1 MHGAAD
7 RVHGAALRVARPP
20 QVGPLD
26 SFNTVGDMWMLFY
39 IFVTTVVLVN
49 LLVAMM
55 ADTYSRVRENSQIE
69 ALAAR
74 YRRSLSPSMPTM
86 AY

>member
-1 MHGAAD
+1 
-7 RVHGAALRVARPP
+7 
-20 QVGPLD
+20 
-26 SFNTVGDMWMLFY
+26 MWMLFY

>member
-1 MHGAAD
+1 M
-7 RVHGAALRVARPP
+7 
-20 QVGPLD
+20 
-26 SFNTVGDMWMLFY
+26 
-39 IFVTTVVLVN
+39 LVN

-74 YRRSLSPSMPTM
+74 YRRSLSAGMPTM
-86 AY
+86 GYRVLIA

>member
-1 MHGAAD
+1 M
-7 RVHGAALRVARPP
+7 HGAALRVARPP

-74 YRRSLSPSMPTM
+74 YRRSLSPGMPTM
-86 AY
+86 DYRVLIA

>member
-1 MHGAAD
+1 M
-7 RVHGAALRVARPP
+7 

-26 SFNTVGDMWMLFY
+26 SFNTVGDLWMHFY

-55 ADTYSRVRENSQIE
+55 ADTYSRVRENSQTE
-69 ALAAR
+69 VATPPHHMRAR
-74 YRRSLSPSMPTM
+74 MHAPLGRGRCAQPTRLL
-86 AY
+86 

>member
-1 MHGAAD
+1 M
-7 RVHGAALRVARPP
+7 ALTLTLTLTLTLIP
-20 QVGPLD
+20 
-26 SFNTVGDMWMLFY
+26 
-39 IFVTTVVLVN
+39 VVLVN

-74 YRRSLSPSMPTM
+74 YRRSAPAGMPTM
-86 AY
+86 GYRVLIA